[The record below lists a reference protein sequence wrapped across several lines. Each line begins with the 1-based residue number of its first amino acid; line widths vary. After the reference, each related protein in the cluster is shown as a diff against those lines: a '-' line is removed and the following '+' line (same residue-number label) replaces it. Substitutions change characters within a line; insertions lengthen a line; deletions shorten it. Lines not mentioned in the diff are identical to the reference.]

1 MVHVIFS
8 FWKRIYKGC
17 SLSEMMKGRIFI
29 VSGVSAAG
37 KTALVDVVLK
47 RRPNT
52 IRAISYTTRKPR
64 LEEVDGRDYFFVEKR
79 VFLRMVESGDFL
91 EWSEVYGNLYGTG
104 LDSFKSI
111 EEGKGVVKIMD
122 VRGALKI
129 KRAGIKAVFIFLK
142 VKKATI
148 RKRLRKRQESDIEE
162 RTKAVD
168 EELKAEGGFDHV
180 LVTEGD
186 EGMIEKNAEKL
197 IRVMDDLH

>member
-1 MVHVIFS
+1 
-8 FWKRIYKGC
+8 
-17 SLSEMMKGRIFI
+17 MKGRIFI

-64 LEEVDGRDYFFVEKR
+64 LEEVDGRDYFFVEKK

-104 LDSFKSI
+104 LDYFKSI

-129 KRAGIKAVFIFLK
+129 KRAGIKAVFIFLNYLP
-142 VKKATI
+142 VHMI
-148 RKRLRKRQESDIEE
+148 QEW
-162 RTKAVD
+162 
-168 EELKAEGGFDHV
+168 
-180 LVTEGD
+180 
-186 EGMIEKNAEKL
+186 
-197 IRVMDDLH
+197 